1 VTSTTTMSLRSRRLL
16 HWALVVLVAL
26 SSLALVDALGLSG
39 LHRPAG
45 YAALALAIARVAWGR
60 VRGRTALASGWTA
73 VLRWVCVVALA
84 FSGWLYT
91 TDMFW
96 GSEAVESVHRA
107 LAWGLLALV
116 VGHVMSVIAVR
127 ARRRKRAMQ

>member
-1 VTSTTTMSLRSRRLL
+1 MRS
-16 HWALVVLVAL
+16 VF
-26 SSLALVDALGLSG
+26 
-39 LHRPAG
+39 
-45 YAALALAIARVAWGR
+45 
-60 VRGRTALASGWTA
+60 ALASGWTA

>member
-1 VTSTTTMSLRSRRLL
+1 MSLRNRRVL
-16 HWALVVLVAL
+16 HWALVVLVAV
-26 SSLALVDALGLSG
+26 SSLALVDALGFAG

-45 YAALALAIARVAWGR
+45 YAALALVIVRGAWGR
-60 VRGRTALASGWTA
+60 VRGRALLASGWTA
-73 VLRWVCVVALA
+73 VMRWLCVTALA

-96 GSEAVESVHRA
+96 GSETVESVHRA

-127 ARRRKRAMQ
+127 ARRRKRAMR

>member
-1 VTSTTTMSLRSRRLL
+1 VTSATTMSLRSRRLL
-16 HWALVVLVAL
+16 HWALVVPVAV
-26 SSLALVDALGLSG
+26 SSLALVDALGFAG

-45 YAALALAIARVAWGR
+45 YVALALVIARLAWGR
-60 VRGRTALASGWTA
+60 VRGRAALASGWTA

>member
-1 VTSTTTMSLRSRRLL
+1 MSLRGRRLL
-16 HWALVVLVAL
+16 HWALAVLVAL
-26 SSLALVDALGLSG
+26 SSLALVDALGFPG

-45 YAALALAIARVAWGR
+45 YAALALVIARVAWGR
-60 VRGRTALASGWTA
+60 VRGRAALASGWTA
-73 VLRWVCVVALA
+73 VLRWLCVAALA

-96 GSEAVESVHRA
+96 GSEVVESVHRA

-116 VGHVMSVIAVR
+116 VGHVMSVLAVR

>member
-1 VTSTTTMSLRSRRLL
+1 MTSTTTISLRSRRVL
-16 HWALVVLVAL
+16 HWAVVVLVAV
-26 SSLALVDALGLSG
+26 SSLALVDALGFAG

-45 YAALALAIARVAWGR
+45 YAALALVIARVAWGR
-60 VRGRTALASGWTA
+60 VRGRALLASGWTA
-73 VLRWVCVVALA
+73 VMRWLCVAALA
-84 FSGWLYT
+84 ISGWLYT

-96 GSEAVESVHRA
+96 GSETVETVHRA

-116 VGHVMSVIAVR
+116 VGHVMSVIAAR

>member
-1 VTSTTTMSLRSRRLL
+1 MTSTTTISLRSRRVL
-16 HWALVVLVAL
+16 HWAVVVLVAV
-26 SSLALVDALGLSG
+26 SSLALVDALGFAG

-45 YAALALAIARVAWGR
+45 YAALALVIARVAWGR
-60 VRGRTALASGWTA
+60 VRGRALLASGWTA
-73 VLRWVCVVALA
+73 VMRWLCVVALA
-84 FSGWLYT
+84 ISGWLYT

-96 GSEAVESVHRA
+96 GSETVETVHRA

-116 VGHVMSVIAVR
+116 VGHVMSVIAAR

>member
-1 VTSTTTMSLRSRRLL
+1 MSLRSRRLL
-16 HWALVVLVAL
+16 HWALVALVAL
-26 SSLALVDALGLSG
+26 SSLALVDALGLAR

-45 YAALALAIARVAWGR
+45 YAALALVIARVAWGR
-60 VRGRTALASGWTA
+60 VRGRAALASGWTA
-73 VLRWVCVVALA
+73 VLRWLCVIALA